1 MLPNQITKGLVV
13 YVENNPNRFG
23 TLTGR
28 TRQTL
33 AFFAEV
39 NWGVQRDY
47 VDIRHL
53 VLHNPEAV
61 GDLDY
66 EIANH
71 RYGTIQDLR
80 RRMTYEKLRGL
91 LTNVFYSM
99 RTAEIDFYPH
109 QFKPVLRFVE
119 SATNRLLIADE
130 VGLGKTIEAGLI
142 WTEWQAREK
151 ARRLLIVCPPSL
163 EPKWIRELQE
173 RFQINAE
180 KADADDLLSMYDRFR
195 NRPGI
200 SFALVG
206 SYTSL
211 RPYMTEM
218 AYIREDEEVQRQK
231 ISSRAKL
238 LKALR
243 ALEDEEFMP
252 GATPAGQ
259 KFFDMVVFDEAHWM
273 RNTGTST
280 YEMGEIL
287 SWAAKAVVC
296 LSATPVHNKS
306 RDLYA
311 LLRLIDPDVFR
322 DQFVFEQLRD
332 SNLPFIQFQNLL
344 SQPRWRIDDVKRETE
359 NLPEST
365 WKEKIKGILNEFQD
379 TPEKRVELRHV
390 AEKLNLL
397 GNFINRTRKRDVIE
411 NRVIRQPV
419 TLQVRF
425 TPEEGALYEA
435 VLEQVRVHVRRSG
448 DRLTSF
454 HLISPAL
461 QMASCLPVVADDFKN
476 GRWGSLEPREQQ
488 ASEWSDELFPAET
501 FERPQ
506 VLQQQLLQYNFTE
519 NDSKYERLRGVIRA
533 IEQQEEI
540 QSDAG
545 ERIKIQK
552 GDKIIIFAFFKQT
565 IAYLSR
571 RFKQDGIKA
580 IDLTGDI
587 TDREQRDEILRKFE
601 SDENRILICSEI
613 GAEGVDLQFARILIN
628 YDLPWN
634 PMRVEQRI
642 GRIDRI
648 GQKSDRIIIINFQIL
663 DTIDGRIYEH
673 LYRKIGI
680 FEHSIGALEGIL
692 GDAAQKLYEEILSK
706 NLTPEQIDQ
715 RAEQTA
721 DAVSA
726 QARLQSDLEN
736 SAENL
741 YAFQDILNQQIEDGR
756 RLERFIKPEELEAHF
771 IDFLDKRYGQQ
782 DACEMIR
789 DNPFPRCFLL
799 KISFRAKSDFE
810 TFCSA
815 QDYAWP
821 EGIDASLGYS
831 RITFDP
837 KVHEEFKHR
846 DRKLVLIN
854 HLHPVIRW
862 ISKENEGENEKWG
875 RLSAVKIRAVMKP
888 AIDGEAAQYLLQPGK
903 YLYLIV
909 RTAFRG
915 ITNREQFQYNVM
927 KLENGVLLRGTE
939 AEWVVNQLI
948 NQGENLFP
956 QPIEG
961 LAEAIATIRHDS
973 DQEIAK
979 AQKAFQED
987 QNTKYQIRK
996 DQADRFF
1003 SRKIGIQRQRI
1014 QTAEMTGRKGAAGFR
1029 AILER
1034 LEQER
1039 EEQARKLKA
1048 KIDNLEFKFSEVAG
1062 GYVEVFSD
1070 E

>member
-1 MLPNQITKGLVV
+1 MLPEKIEQGLVV
-13 YVENNPNRFG
+13 YVANNPNRFG

-28 TRQTL
+28 KRETL
-33 AFFAEV
+33 ALFAEV
-39 NWGVQRDY
+39 NWGTQREY
-47 VDIRHL
+47 VDVNHL
-53 VLHNPEAV
+53 QVHNPEAI

-66 EIANH
+66 EIKNH

-180 KADADDLLSMYDRFR
+180 KADADDLLTKYDQFR

-218 AYIREDEEVQRQK
+218 SYIRDDEVQKPKVSNRAKLLRTLRAREDEE
-231 ISSRAKL
+231 L
-238 LKALR
+238 
-243 ALEDEEFMP
+243 MP
-252 GATPAGQ
+252 GAVPAGQ

-322 DQFVFEQLRD
+322 DQYVFEQLRD
-332 SNLPFIQFQNLL
+332 HNLPFIQLQNLL
-344 SQPRWRIDDVKRETE
+344 SQSRWNVEDVKKEAK
-359 NLPEST
+359 NLPDSV
-365 WKEKIKGILNEFQD
+365 WKTKIDSILSDFQD
-379 TPEKRVELRHV
+379 TPEKRVELRHI
-390 AEKLNLL
+390 AEKLNLM

-411 NRVIRQPV
+411 NRVIRQPK
-419 TLQVRF
+419 TLQVTM
-425 TPEEGALYEA
+425 TPEEAALYEA
-435 VLEQVRVHVRRSG
+435 VLEQVRAHVRRSG

-488 ASEWSDELFPAET
+488 AAEWSDELFPNET
-501 FERPQ
+501 YEQPQ
-506 VLQQQLLQYNFTE
+506 VLQHHLLQYDFAKH
-519 NDSKYERLRGVIRA
+519 DSKYAKLRA
-533 IEQQEEI
+533 IIEAIEKEEELV
-540 QSDAG
+540 SDSG
-545 ERIKIQK
+545 EAVAIKK

-571 RFKQDGIKA
+571 QLNRDEIKA
-580 IDLTGDI
+580 IQLTGD
-587 TDREQRDEILRKFE
+587 TTNRDERDEILRKFE
-601 SDENRILICSEI
+601 SDDNRVLICSEI
-613 GAEGVDLQFARILIN
+613 GAEGVDLQFARVLIN

-648 GQKSDRIIIINFQIL
+648 GQKSNKIVIINFQIM

-692 GDAAQKLYEEILSK
+692 GDAAQKLYEEIFRNNLS
-706 NLTPEQIDQ
+706 PHEVEQ
-715 RAEQTA
+715 RAKQTA
-721 DAVSA
+721 DAVKA
-726 QARLQSDLEN
+726 QARLQNDLEN

-756 RLERFIKPEELEAHF
+756 RLERFIKPEELESHF

-782 DACEMIR
+782 DACEMIP

-810 TFCSA
+810 TFCTT

-821 EGIDASLGYS
+821 EGIDAGLGYS

-837 KVHEEFKHR
+837 KVHEKFKHE
-846 DRKLVLIN
+846 DRKLFLIN

-862 ISKENEGENEKWG
+862 IGKENEGENERWG
-875 RLSAVKIRAVMKP
+875 RLSALKLGFVMAK
-888 AIDGEAAQYLLQPGK
+888 AEDGEQVRFLYEPGRYIYLV
-903 YLYLIV
+903 V

-927 KLENGVLLRGTE
+927 NLDTGCLIRGTD
-939 AEWVVNQLI
+939 AEGLI
-948 NQGENLFP
+948 NSLVNQGESLFP
-956 QPIEG
+956 EKVEG
-961 LAEAIATIRHDS
+961 LAEAIESIRDDS
-973 DQEIAK
+973 AAQIGK
-979 AQKAFQED
+979 AQQSFQDD
-987 QNTKYQIRK
+987 QNIKYQIRK

-1003 SRKIGIQRQRI
+1003 GRKKAIQRQRI
-1014 QTAEMTGRKGAAGFR
+1014 QTAEMTGSKGAAGFR
-1029 AILER
+1029 AILHR
-1034 LEQER
+1034 LEQEHQ
-1039 EEQARKLKA
+1039 EQARKLKA

-1062 GYVEVFSD
+1062 GYFEVAQS

>member
-1 MLPNQITKGLVV
+1 MLPEEIQQGLVV
-13 YVENNPNRFG
+13 YVTNNPNRFG

-28 TRQTL
+28 IRQTL
-33 AFFAEV
+33 AYFAEV
-39 NWGVQRDY
+39 NWGNQREY
-47 VDIRHL
+47 VDIQQL

-66 EIANH
+66 EIENH

-180 KADADDLLSMYDRFR
+180 KADADDLLTMYDRFR
-195 NRPGI
+195 TRPGI

-206 SYTSL
+206 SYSSL
-211 RPYMTEM
+211 RPFTTEIP
-218 AYIREDEEVQRQK
+218 YIRDDDVQRNRV
-231 ISSRAKL
+231 SSRAKL
-238 LKALR
+238 LRTLR
-243 ALEDEEFMP
+243 AREDEDFVP
-252 GATPAGQ
+252 GGTPAGQ

-280 YEMGEIL
+280 YEMGEIF
-287 SWAAKAVVC
+287 SWASKAVIC

-322 DQFVFEQLRD
+322 DQFVFERLRD
-332 SNLPFIQFQNLL
+332 QNLPFIQFQNLI
-344 SQPRWRIDDVKRETE
+344 SQPKWNLEVIQGEFRS
-359 NLPEST
+359 LPEST
-365 WKEKIKGILNEFQD
+365 WKEKIGSLLGDFQD
-379 TPEKRVELRHV
+379 TPEKRVELRHLT
-390 AEKLNLL
+390 EKLNLL
-397 GNFINRTRKRDVIE
+397 GNFVNRTRKREVIE
-411 NRVIRQPV
+411 NRVIRQPK
-419 TLQVRF
+419 TLQV
-425 TPEEGALYEA
+425 TLNPEEAALYEA
-435 VLEQVRVHVRRSG
+435 VLDQIRAHVRRSG

-461 QMASCLPVVADDFKN
+461 QMASCLPVIAEDFKN
-476 GRWGSLEPREQQ
+476 GRWGSLDEKELQN
-488 ASEWSDELFPAET
+488 SEWTDELFPEET
-501 FERPQ
+501 VQKPQ
-506 VLQQQLLQYNFTE
+506 ALTKHLLEYDFAK
-519 NDSKYERLRGVIRA
+519 NDSKYAKLVEVLRS
-533 IEQQEEI
+533 IEQEGVL
-540 QSDAG
+540 QSDSG
-545 ERIKIQK
+545 ERVEFRKS
-552 GDKIIIFAFFKQT
+552 DKVIVFAFFKQT
-565 IAYLSR
+565 IAYLSQKLKADG
-571 RFKQDGIKA
+571 FKNIA
-580 IDLTGDI
+580 LTGNI

-601 SDENRILICSEI
+601 QDENRILIVSEI
-613 GAEGVDLQFARILIN
+613 GAEGVDLQFSRILIN

-648 GQKSDRIIIINFQIL
+648 GQKAVKIVIINFQIL

-673 LYRKIGI
+673 LYRKIEI

-692 GDAAQKLYEEILSK
+692 GDAAQKLYEEIFRK
-706 NLTPEQIDQ
+706 NLTSQQIEQ

-721 DAVSA
+721 DAVKS
-726 QARLQSDLEN
+726 QAKLQSELEN

-741 YAFQDILNQQIEDGR
+741 YAFQDILNQQIADGR
-756 RLERFIKPEELEAHF
+756 RLERFIKPEELESHF
-771 IDFLDKRYGQQ
+771 SDFLDKQYGHQ
-782 DACEMIR
+782 DTCEMIP
-789 DNPFPRCFLL
+789 DNPFPGCYLL
-799 KISFRAKSDFE
+799 KVSFRAKADFE
-810 TFCSA
+810 IFCTA

-821 EGIDASLGYS
+821 DGIDANLGYS
-831 RITFDP
+831 KITFDP
-837 KVHEEFKHR
+837 QIHEKYKHQ

-862 ISKENEGENEKWG
+862 ISKVNEGENEKWG
-875 RLSAVKIRAVMKP
+875 RLSAVKLASQKHPAGRYFYLVM
-888 AIDGEAAQYLLQPGK
+888 
-903 YLYLIV
+903 

-915 ITNREQFQYNVM
+915 ITNREQFQYTVM
-927 KLENGVLLRGTE
+927 NMDTGVLIRGTE
-939 AEWVVNQLI
+939 AEAIVNELI
-948 NQGENLFP
+948 NEGKSLFP
-956 QPIEG
+956 GTLEG
-961 LAEAIATIRHDS
+961 LTQAIEKIREDS
-973 DQEIAK
+973 GSEIGK

-987 QNTKYQIRK
+987 QNAKYQIRK
-996 DQADRFF
+996 DQMDRFF
-1003 SRKIGIQRQRI
+1003 ERKIETQRQRI
-1014 QTAEMTGRKGAAGFR
+1014 RTAESRLQAKGGGGAAGFR
-1029 AILER
+1029 AILDR
-1034 LEQER
+1034 LQQEHQEQGR
-1039 EEQARKLKA
+1039 RLRS

-1062 GYVEVFSD
+1062 GYLEVCAH